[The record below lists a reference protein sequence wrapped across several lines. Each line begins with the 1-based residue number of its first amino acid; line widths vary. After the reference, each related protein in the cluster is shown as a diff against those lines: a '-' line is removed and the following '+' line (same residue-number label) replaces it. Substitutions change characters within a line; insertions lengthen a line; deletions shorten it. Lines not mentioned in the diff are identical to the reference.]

1 MIRCESRNCS
11 RMRRRAVSIDR
22 RHRPRT
28 PATDCGSEKRWGPSS
43 RQICARRA
51 AWAPVSLVPRR
62 DGTVGHFPHLVERA
76 KPGLIAVTPAGARFV
91 DEAGSY
97 YDFMAAL
104 FAALPAGAP
113 VEAWL
118 VCDHRFIRRY
128 GLGHAMPAPLPLGP
142 SLRSG
147 YLKRGRTIAELA
159 RACGLPEAR
168 AGCHRGNVQ
177 PRCMRGSRSSLRS
190 RGHAVRPR
198 GRRSAAAPQSER
210 GAGRARTVLRRESSA
225 GEPRDIRRTAHRRR
239 RARARRT
246 RDGDTGAL
254 RVRRRHGERHG
265 RALSQRRHHARAGDD
280 VSATSPPIIWRR
292 RRLQPESSG
301 SYSRATSAI
310 SRNARSAAR

>member
-1 MIRCESRNCS
+1 VGAVVDTDL
-11 RMRRRAVSIDR
+11 RA
-22 RHRPRT
+22 
-28 PATDCGSEKRWGPSS
+28 G
-43 RQICARRA
+43 A

-159 RACGLPEAR
+159 RACGLPEGALAATVETYNRDACEGRDPAFGRGDTPYDR
-168 AGCHRGNVQ
+168 AGGDPLQRPNPNVA
-177 PRCMRGSRSSLRS
+177 PVEHAPYYAVKVVPGSLGTSQDY
-190 RGHAVRPR
+190 
-198 GRRSAAAPQSER
+198 AP
-210 GAGRARTVLRRESSA
+210 
-225 GEPRDIRRTAHRRR
+225 RR
-239 RARARRT
+239 RACARRT
-246 RDGDTGAL
+246 RDGDTGAV
-254 RVRRRHGERHG
+254 RVGADMASVMGG
-265 RALSQRRHHARAGDD
+265 RYPSGGITLGPAMTFGYIAAHHL
-280 VSATSPPIIWRR
+280 AT
-292 RRLQPESSG
+292 
-301 SYSRATSAI
+301 ATP
-310 SRNARSAAR
+310 AA